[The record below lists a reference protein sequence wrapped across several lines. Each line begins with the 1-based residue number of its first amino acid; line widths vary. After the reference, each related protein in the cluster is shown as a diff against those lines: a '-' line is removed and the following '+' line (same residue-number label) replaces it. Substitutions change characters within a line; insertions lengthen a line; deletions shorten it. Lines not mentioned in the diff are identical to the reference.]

1 MGNALEFIIKLTDK
15 LTPSMRQAAQISE
28 SSAVKIQSQFDKI
41 TNKGQR
47 MGASL
52 NELKS
57 RLEAVNQVRFSTQ
70 YAKEFDT
77 ATRAANRLERQI
89 ERIESK
95 GRADIGIGGMI
106 GGAALGYGAF
116 EFVKS
121 AVGASAN
128 REQQKIS
135 FEVMTGSAEVGNK
148 LLDDLVKMGIRTP
161 FESAD
166 LIKNAELLKG
176 FGVETNKLIPTLNML
191 GDISRGNADKLGSLS
206 LAYAQATSAGRLMGQ
221 DLLQMVNAGFN
232 PLQQMVK
239 DKVFPSMALAR
250 KAMEDG
256 AISAKMLEAAFL
268 SATGPGGMF
277 HGMMERQSQTI
288 AGRWS
293 TLMDNV
299 KQKILAFGDA
309 LEPITSATIG
319 FVNSL
324 ITGEPYAIAISIA
337 VGALAASIWG
347 ATIATNGMAMAT
359 SILNAIM
366 NANPIGRVIS
376 IIAAFVG
383 ILILAYNK
391 VDWFRG
397 IIKGAWEGLKEFGSV
412 IKDYVV
418 NRIHE
423 LLSGITGLGKSLAL
437 FFKGEWKLAW
447 EAGKQATS
455 DLFGVGSAS
464 KALMDAKKV
473 GEAATRGYNQGVAEV
488 IKGTTSGSGVNAKT
502 ATAGNSGTSKTDY
515 GNFGVVTDKAEK
527 INQGGQRSVVINIG
541 KQIEKIENH
550 IIGGSQQVADEIE
563 AAVKEALRRTMLSIN
578 SQVSN

>member
-1 MGNALEFIIKLTDK
+1 MGNALEFIIKLTDM

-28 SSAVKIQSQFDKI
+28 SSAVKIQGQFDKI

-57 RLEAVNQVRFSTQ
+57 RLDAVNQVRFSTQ

-89 ERIESK
+89 ERLENK
-95 GRADIGIGGMI
+95 GRSEIGIGGMI

-116 EFVKS
+116 EFLKS
-121 AVGASAN
+121 AIGASAT
-128 REQQKIS
+128 REQQTIS
-135 FEVMTGSAEVGNK
+135 FEVMTGSKEVGNK
-148 LLDDLVKMGIRTP
+148 LLDDLVKMGVRTP

-191 GDISRGNADKLGSLS
+191 GDISRGNAEKLGLLS
-206 LAYAQATSAGRLMGQ
+206 LAYAQASSAGRLMGQ
-221 DLLQMVNAGFN
+221 DLLQMINGGFN

-239 DKVFPSMALAR
+239 DKVFPSMAVAK
-250 KAMEDG
+250 KAMESG

-277 HGMMERQSQTI
+277 HNMMEKQSNTVG
-288 AGRWS
+288 GRWS

-299 KQKILAFGDA
+299 SQKILAIGKT
-309 LEPITSATIG
+309 LEPVTIATIG

-324 ITGEPYAIAISIA
+324 IEGEPYAIAISVA

-347 ATIATNGMAMAT
+347 ATIATNGMAVAT
-359 SILNAIM
+359 AILNAIM
-366 NANPIGRVIS
+366 NANPIGLIIS
-376 IIAAFVG
+376 AIAAFIG

-397 IIKGAWEGLKEFGSV
+397 IIKGAWEGLKEFGSL
-412 IKDYVV
+412 IKDYVI

-423 LLSGITGLGKSLAL
+423 LLSGITGLGKSLSL
-437 FFKGEWKLAW
+437 FFKGEWKNAW

-473 GEAATRGYNQGVAEV
+473 GEAATKGYNQGVSEI
-488 IKGTTSGSGVNAKT
+488 IKGTSAGVNAKT
-502 ATAGNSGTSKTDY
+502 ATAGNTGTSKADY
-515 GNFGVVTDKAEK
+515 GNFGVVTDKADK

-563 AAVKEALRRTMLSIN
+563 AAIKEGLRRTMLSIN

>member
-1 MGNALEFIIKLTDK
+1 MANALEFIIKLTDM

-41 TNKGQR
+41 TNKGKN

-57 RLEAVNQVRFSTQ
+57 RLESVNQVRFSTL

-89 ERIESK
+89 QQLENK
-95 GRADIGIGGMI
+95 GKADIGIGGMI

-116 EFVKS
+116 EFIKS
-121 AVGASAN
+121 AIGASAT
-128 REQQKIS
+128 REQQTIS
-135 FEVMTGSAEVGNK
+135 FEVMTGSKEVGNK

-176 FGVETNKLIPTLNML
+176 FGLETNKLIPTLNML
-191 GDISRGNADKLGSLS
+191 GDISRGNAEKLGLLS
-206 LAYAQATSAGRLMGQ
+206 LAYAQASSAGRLMGQ
-221 DLLQMVNAGFN
+221 DLLQMINAGFN
-232 PLQQMVK
+232 PLQQMIK
-239 DKVFPSMALAR
+239 DKVFPNMLAAK
-250 KAMEDG
+250 KAMESG
-256 AISAKMLEAAFL
+256 AISANMLEAAFL

-277 HGMMERQSQTI
+277 HNMMEKQSNTI

-299 KQKILAFGDA
+299 NQKLLAIGKT
-309 LEPITSATIG
+309 LEPVTIATIG

-324 ITGEPYAIAISIA
+324 IEGEPYAIAISVA

-347 ATIATNGMAMAT
+347 ATIATNGMAVAT
-359 SILNAIM
+359 AILNAIM
-366 NANPIGRVIS
+366 NANPIGLIIS
-376 IIAAFVG
+376 AIAAFIG

-397 IIKGAWEGLKEFGSV
+397 IIKGAWEGLKEFGSL
-412 IKDYVV
+412 IKDYVI

-423 LLSGITGLGKSLAL
+423 LLSGITGLGKSLSL
-437 FFKGEWKLAW
+437 FFKGEWKNAW

-473 GEAATRGYNQGVAEV
+473 GEAATKGYNQGVSEI
-488 IKGTTSGSGVNAKT
+488 IKGTSAGVNAKT
-502 ATAGNSGTSKTDY
+502 ATAGNTGTSKADY
-515 GNFGVVTDKAEK
+515 GNFGVVTDKADK

-563 AAVKEALRRTMLSIN
+563 AAIKEGLRRTMLSIN

>member
-1 MGNALEFIIKLTDK
+1 M

-28 SSAVKIQSQFDKI
+28 SSAVKIQGQFDKI

-57 RLEAVNQVRFSTQ
+57 RLDAINQVRFSTL

-77 ATRAANRLERQI
+77 ATRSARRLEEQI
-89 ERIESK
+89 ERLENK
-95 GRADIGIGGMI
+95 GKSTSGIGGMI

-116 EFVKS
+116 EFMKS
-121 AVGASAN
+121 AVGASAT
-128 REQQKIS
+128 REQQTIS
-135 FEVMTGSAEVGNK
+135 FEVMTGSKEVGNK

-176 FGVETNKLIPTLNML
+176 FGLETNKLIPTLNML
-191 GDISRGNADKLGSLS
+191 GDISRGNAEKLGLLS
-206 LAYAQATSAGRLMGQ
+206 LAYAQASSAGRLMGQ
-221 DLLQMVNAGFN
+221 DLLQMINGGFN
-232 PLQQMVK
+232 PLQQMIK
-239 DKVFPSMALAR
+239 DKVFPNMLAAK
-250 KAMEDG
+250 KAMESG
-256 AISAKMLEAAFL
+256 AISANMLEAAFL

-277 HGMMERQSQTI
+277 HKMMEKQSNTI

-299 KQKILAFGDA
+299 KQKILTVGQV
-309 LEPITSATIG
+309 LEPVTSATID

-324 ITGEPYAIAISIA
+324 ISGEPYAIAISIA
-337 VGALAASIWG
+337 VGALGASIWG
-347 ATIATNGMAMAT
+347 ATIATNGMAVAT
-359 SILNAIM
+359 GILNAIM
-366 NANPIGRVIS
+366 NANPIGRVVS
-376 IIAAFVG
+376 AIAAFIG

-397 IIKGAWEGLKEFGSV
+397 IIKGAWEGLKEFGSI

-437 FFKGEWKLAW
+437 FFKGEWKNAW

-464 KALMDAKKV
+464 KAMMDAKKI
-473 GEAATRGYNQGVAEV
+473 GQAATKGYNQGVAEV
-488 IKGTTSGSGVNAKT
+488 IKGSSTGVNAKT
-502 ATAGNSGTSKTDY
+502 ATAGNTSSSKTDY

-527 INQGGQRSVVINIG
+527 INQGGQRSIVINIA

-563 AAVKEALRRTMLSIN
+563 SAIKEGLRRTMLSIN
-578 SQVSN
+578 SQASN